1 MARLMLLTALITI
14 AAVAS
19 GYAEQNAA
27 PQAPQPPQFPAI
39 LGADG
44 PDQLLPGMPHN
55 VPPMGLPGA
64 GGPADAAAE
73 GAEAKAEEK
82 FVKVLLD
89 ADTITLTDGSEVKCT
104 VIMVAERAA
113 IVLTEEGE
121 KLIPSDTIAKIER
134 GYDKDLPVKLPVRSE
149 DGFQFIVMEPIE
161 GGAEGGG
168 AQPAEP
174 KVPAKT
180 AVKVPPA
187 AAKDTPRDVTAEAL
201 KKLDAAEMKKLL
213 EKDAGISDLLKKAR
227 KQPDFKAS
235 KGKDEEEQFKAKKW

>member
-1 MARLMLLTALITI
+1 
-14 AAVAS
+14 
-19 GYAEQNAA
+19 
-27 PQAPQPPQFPAI
+27 
-39 LGADG
+39 
-44 PDQLLPGMPHN
+44 
-55 VPPMGLPGA
+55 
-64 GGPADAAAE
+64 
-73 GAEAKAEEK
+73 
-82 FVKVLLD
+82 
-89 ADTITLTDGSEVKCT
+89 

-168 AQPAEP
+168 ALPAEP